1 MSEPVISV
9 DGLAK
14 AYRIWEK
21 PAARL
26 TSPLWAKAAR
36 AAPGSA
42 ADFCRRRAAA
52 HYRDFYALQDVSFAL
67 QRGESVGIIGRNGS
81 GKSTL
86 LQTIAGTLQPT
97 RGRVDVR
104 GRVAALLELGA
115 GFSPEFTGR
124 ENVFL
129 NAAVLGLPRREIEQR
144 FDAIA
149 AFAEIGDYLDQ
160 PVKTYSSGMVVRLAF
175 AVVAH
180 VDADVL
186 IVDEALA
193 VGDARFQLKCAR
205 ALERFRAQGTTLLF
219 VSHDTSLVKRLCR
232 RALLLEKGRLVY
244 SGAPNTAVN
253 LYSRLL
259 VDGGGDFAAALQQAE
274 ADASA
279 VAVTPRDGPPPDA
292 RSAALLADERNN
304 EQLTG
309 AEFTY
314 GGEHGAIRRPTVRAT
329 ADGTVKRVFATGE
342 AVVLEFDAAATRDV
356 LEPIY
361 AMTIKST
368 GGQEVYGTNTLFA
381 GTPAPA
387 ILAGQTHRVRFAFD
401 LNLIAGTYFVS
412 LGWTYFAGDE
422 LNVVQRRYDVLQLE
436 ITSGDRAFGIANLR
450 AKIDVAPATA

>member
-1 MSEPVISV
+1 MAEPVINV
-9 DGLAK
+9 EGLAK
-14 AYRIWEK
+14 AYRIWRK

-26 TSPLWAKAAR
+26 TSPLWDKAAQLL
-36 AAPGSA
+36 PGTLGA
-42 ADFCRRRAAA
+42 FCRRRASA
-52 HYRDFYALQDVSFAL
+52 HFRDFFALQDVSFTL
-67 QRGESVGIIGRNGS
+67 TRGESVGIIGRNGS

-97 RGRVDVR
+97 RGGVHVR

-129 NAAVLGLPRREIEQR
+129 NAAVLGLSRREIEQR

-219 VSHDTSLVKRLCR
+219 VSHDTSLVKRLCQ
-232 RALLLEKGRLVY
+232 RALLLEQGRLVY
-244 SGAPNTAVN
+244 SGPPNTAVN

-259 VDGGGDFAAALQQAE
+259 VEGGGDISALVKKAETETAAAAPS
-274 ADASA
+274 SA
-279 VAVTPRDGPPPDA
+279 PAALDRQST
-292 RSAALLADERNN
+292 ALLADERNN

-314 GGEHGAIRRPTVRAT
+314 GGEQGAIRQPTMRS
-329 ADGTVKRVFATGE
+329 ATGE
-342 AVVLEFDAAATRDV
+342 AKGVFTTGESIVLEFDAAASRDV

-368 GGQEVYGTNTLFA
+368 GGQEVYGINTLFA

-401 LNLIAGTYFVS
+401 LNLIAGSYFVS
-412 LGWTYFAGDE
+412 LGWTYFSGDE
-422 LNVVQRRYDVLQLE
+422 LKVVQRRYDVLQLE
-436 ITSGDRAFGIANLR
+436 IVGADRAFGIANLQ
-450 AKIDVAPATA
+450 AKIAVDRTA